1 VLDEFGDPLHL
12 MIPRSRIVVRI
23 SVRANR
29 DLPSPDI
36 GVRLRN
42 HLGLDF
48 AATSAAREGHAPGAL
63 KAGARVTADFHFEIP
78 ELYPGAF
85 SFSPWVAEGAA
96 TCDAID
102 NAITVQM
109 ARGDGPVYGYV
120 QVPCRVELNPHPA
133 AGAEAQIV

>member
-1 VLDEFGDPLHL
+1 
-12 MIPRSRIVVRI
+12 MIPRSRITVRI
-23 SVRANR
+23 SVLANR
-29 DLPSPDI
+29 DLTRPDI

-48 AATSAAREGHAPGAL
+48 AATSAMREGHAPGGMI
-63 KAGARVTADFHFEIP
+63 AGEVVTVDFQFEIP

-85 SFSPWVAEGAA
+85 SFSPSVSEADCI
-96 TCDAID
+96 CDAVD

-120 QVPCRVELNPHPA
+120 QAPCRIEVNRIA
-133 AGAEAQIV
+133 